1 MEKRQ
6 RVVLKT
12 AEHSSAIVSS
22 LFPENVRDRA
32 FPIQSTAVARRTSKH
47 WKHDETK
54 KRSIIESSKDAPV
67 GPADQNNDDS
77 LPVADLFHDCTVLFA
92 DIA

>member
-1 MEKRQ
+1 MQTFQVERRQ

-32 FPIQSTAVARRTSKH
+32 FPAQPASTKGGSRS
-47 WKHDETK
+47 WKHDTNGN
-54 KRSIIESSKDAPV
+54 ESYSPI
-67 GPADQNNDDS
+67 DS
-77 LPVADLFHDCTVLFA
+77 LPVADLFQDCTVLFA
-92 DIA
+92 DIV